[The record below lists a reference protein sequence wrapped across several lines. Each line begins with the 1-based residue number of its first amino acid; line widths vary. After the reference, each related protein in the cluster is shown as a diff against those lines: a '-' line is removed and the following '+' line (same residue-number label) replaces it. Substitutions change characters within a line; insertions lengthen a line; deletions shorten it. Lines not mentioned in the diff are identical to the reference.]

1 MIYKLKE
8 IERKIKQI
16 KAAGYNFVEI
26 TELQR
31 DTDHPELPGCLCFTA
46 IAGISKPASDQVE
59 IDFEEVNEVL
69 PPLLSTRQYQIL

>member
-31 DTDHPELPGCLCFTA
+31 DTDHPDVAGCLCFTA
-46 IAGISKPASDQVE
+46 IQGISKPATDQFAV
-59 IDFEEVNEVL
+59 DFEEVNEV
-69 PPLLSTRQYQIL
+69 PPLSTKQH

>member
-31 DTDHPELPGCLCFTA
+31 DTDHPEVPGCLCFTA
-46 IAGISKPASDQVE
+46 IKGISKPATDQFAV
-59 IDFEEVNEVL
+59 DFEEVNEI
-69 PPLLSTRQYQIL
+69 PTTERN

>member
-31 DTDHPELPGCLCFTA
+31 DTDHPEVAGCLCFTA
-46 IAGISKPASDQVE
+46 IAGISKPATDKFAV
-59 IDFEEVNEVL
+59 DFEEVNEI
-69 PPLLSTRQYQIL
+69 PPIDY